1 MYKYIVSHNDS
12 GFVNATTC
20 SIETISN
27 TVDTSKLFHGDLFV
41 IDESNKC
48 VLTESPT
55 RKNQIPAVLCLRNNR
70 TYGKSGKRHL
80 YKCIPDDKHIA
91 PFLVAYDMKQVGF
104 SKVFANKYVL
114 IRFLDWTELNPH
126 AELVH
131 VIGDID
137 ILDNYYDYQL
147 HCNGL
152 FDSIQNFSKQFA
164 TKLISTIQPT
174 FIPAENRVSVKAI
187 TIDPSGTHDF
197 DDALSIT
204 NLLNG
209 AFMVS
214 VYIAN
219 VSAYMDA
226 YDLWDYVER
235 VSTIYLP
242 NKSRTMLAPRLSEH
256 ECSLVSGFS
265 RLALTM
271 DVICL
276 TNGDIVNVSFK
287 NTRITVSRNYIYE
300 EPDLLNMRDYRD
312 LFELTNKMQTV
323 QDSHELVAFWMGQM
337 NRRVAV
343 KMHDE
348 YQTGIFR
355 RATLTDTDVL
365 PTSVKNW
372 KNAVCDYVVF
382 NKDIENPIHHEV
394 LGVDKYLHITSPIR
408 RLVDLLNMTQFQIQM
423 GVPLSENANKFYNNW
438 IDRIDYINDR
448 MKAIRQVQTKC
459 SLLAICSLETIEC
472 SGFLFDKTVHEEV
485 ITFRVYL
492 KSLNLMYKLRT
503 TNDDIQNGDTV
514 DIKVVV
520 FCDEDGLK
528 RKVRLQLKDS

>member
-1 MYKYIVSHNDS
+1 MYKYIADS
-12 GFVNATTC
+12 RFVNATTG
-20 SIETISN
+20 SIEIISN

-104 SKVFANKYVL
+104 SKVFVNKYVL

-131 VIGDID
+131 VIGNID
-137 ILDNYYDYQL
+137 ILDNYYEYQL

-164 TKLISTIQPT
+164 NKLITTIQPI
-174 FIPAENRVSVKAI
+174 FIPAEIRMSVKAI
-187 TIDPSGTHDF
+187 TIDPHGTHDF
-197 DDALSIT
+197 DDALGIKD
-204 NLLNG
+204 LLNG
-209 AFMVS
+209 TFMVS

-256 ECSLVSGFS
+256 ECSLVSGRS
-265 RLALTM
+265 RIALTM

-276 TNGDIVNVSFK
+276 NSGNIVNVSFK
-287 NTRITVSRNYIYE
+287 NTWITVSRNYIYE
-300 EPDLLNMRDYRD
+300 EPDLLTTREYRD

-323 QDSHELVAFWMGQM
+323 HDSHELVAFWMGQM
-337 NRRVAV
+337 NRHIAV
-343 KMHDE
+343 KLHDE
-348 YQTGIFR
+348 YQIGIFR

-365 PTSVKNW
+365 PTSIKNW

-382 NKDIENPIHHEV
+382 NKYIENPIHHEG
-394 LGVDKYLHITSPIR
+394 LGVDKYIHITSPIR

-423 GVPLSENANKFYNNW
+423 GVPLSGNANKFYHNW

-503 TNDDIQNGDTV
+503 TNDNIQNGDTV
-514 DIKVVV
+514 NIKVVV

-528 RKVRLQLKDS
+528 RKVRLQLKD